1 MVFLLPCLVLNFY
14 LSLIDKGIKVKSVE
28 SLHCVLHPA
37 FDMAVRDDIIRKN
50 PSDGVLSEVR
60 KRQGRKMKVQCALTL
75 EQQRELLDY
84 VTGHPLYDYW
94 RPLFTVLLGTG
105 CRIGEICGL
114 RWQDVDMENHVIDIN
129 HSMTYFRR
137 GKKAPYTLEFKAG
150 PPKTKAGIRKIPMLD
165 AVYEV
170 LKELYDERKKNGI
183 SPLVVDGMT
192 DFIFIN
198 KVGSLYKH
206 SAIDHSIRRIVN
218 NHNAEEEVRAKK
230 EHREPIMLPFFSC
243 HTFRHTFCTR
253 FCENETNVKVIQT
266 VMGHADINTTMDI
279 YAEVTEM
286 KKKEAMENL
295 SKNLRI
301 F

>member
-1 MVFLLPCLVLNFY
+1 
-14 LSLIDKGIKVKSVE
+14 
-28 SLHCVLHPA
+28 
-37 FDMAVRDDIIRKN
+37 
-50 PSDGVLSEVR
+50 
-60 KRQGRKMKVQCALTL
+60 
-75 EQQRELLDY
+75 
-84 VTGHPLYDYW
+84 
-94 RPLFTVLLGTG
+94 
-105 CRIGEICGL
+105 
-114 RWQDVDMENHVIDIN
+114 MENHVIDIN

-198 KVGSLYKH
+198 KAGFLYKH

-279 YAEVTEM
+279 YAEVTET